1 MTHEHQPEQPPEQRA
16 LDEAPDLAAMP
27 ETSPST
33 EGAAN
38 PAPNPEAEQPD
49 SPEAAEPQA
58 HPRIWVGSLLDYNA
72 GILHGDWIDATQDDD
87 ALHEQVQAILA
98 ASPTMAETGDP
109 AEEWGIFDHDDFGGY
124 KVQECDLLEDVARIA
139 RGIRDHGP
147 AFAAWAELHD
157 GDQDMLDQFE
167 KAYLGEYDSPE
178 AWAET
183 VMDDH
188 GIQERLEH
196 ELHGDMARYV
206 RIDTGAWVQDAWL
219 SGDIAIIHKP
229 GGGVWIFDGR

>member
-1 MTHEHQPEQPPEQRA
+1 MTHEHQPEQPQAGETPA
-16 LDEAPDLAAMP
+16 LTPAP
-27 ETSPST
+27 ETGLQAGGGSNS
-33 EGAAN
+33 
-38 PAPNPEAEQPD
+38 APNPEAGQPD
-49 SPEAAEPQA
+49 SPETRKPQL

-72 GILHGDWIDATQDDD
+72 GILHGDWIDATQTDE
-87 ALHEQVQAILA
+87 AIREQVASILA

-124 KVQECDLLEDVARIA
+124 KVQEYDWLEDVARIA

-147 AFAAWAELHD
+147 AFAAWADLHD
-157 GDQDMLDQFE
+157 GAQDMLDQFDE
-167 KAYLGEYDSPE
+167 AYLGEYESPE

-183 VMDDH
+183 VMDDL

-219 SGDIAIIHKP
+219 SGDIAIVHKA
-229 GGGVWIFDGR
+229 GGGVWIFQSR

>member
-1 MTHEHQPEQPPEQRA
+1 MTHEQQPEQPGTHET
-16 LDEAPDLAAMP
+16 PDLAPPP
-27 ETSPST
+27 ETSLSADA
-33 EGAAN
+33 EFR

-49 SPEAAEPQA
+49 SPEAAELQL

-72 GILHGDWIDATQDDD
+72 GILHGDWINATQPDE
-87 ALHEQVQAILA
+87 AIREQVTSILA
-98 ASPTMAETGDP
+98 TSPTMAETGDP

-124 KVQECDLLEDVARIA
+124 QVQEYDWLEDVARIA

-147 AFAAWAELHD
+147 AFAAGAELHD
-157 GDQDMLDQFE
+157 GDQDMLDEFDE
-167 KAYLGEYDSPE
+167 AYLGEYDSPE

-183 VMDDH
+183 VMDDL

-206 RIDTGAWVQDAWL
+206 RIDTSAWVQDAWL
-219 SGDIAIIHKP
+219 SGDIAIVHKP
-229 GGGVWIFDGR
+229 GGGVWIFQSR